1 MKRRVF
7 LAAMLA
13 MGGLGSQAHAQ
24 EDWPTR
30 AITWVVPFA
39 AGGVTD
45 TTSRRIA
52 AILSEKLGQPVVV
65 ENKPGAGGIV
75 GTESVANAK
84 NDGYTVLYASS
95 GPFSILP
102 HLQKGKLSFDPIAD
116 FEQVRGV
123 SASGQM
129 LVVRPDARYN
139 SIEELVAYAKANPGT
154 INYGSPG
161 IGTAQHLAGEL
172 LQAAAGIEMV
182 HVPYK
187 AGTSQMVDLMSGVLD
202 LSFEYTPA
210 VKPYVDEGKMKVI
223 GTTAP
228 ERLPSYPDAR
238 TVVEAGY
245 PDAVNVGW
253 TSVALP
259 KGVAPE
265 IKEKLS
271 KALDDTL
278 KDPIMQKHFEANAQ
292 TPMNDLG
299 PEEMTKYLIEANAR
313 FEKVITGAG
322 IASQ

>member
-129 LVVRPDARYN
+129 LVVRPDAPYN

-299 PEEMTKYLIEANAR
+299 PEEMSKYLNEANTR